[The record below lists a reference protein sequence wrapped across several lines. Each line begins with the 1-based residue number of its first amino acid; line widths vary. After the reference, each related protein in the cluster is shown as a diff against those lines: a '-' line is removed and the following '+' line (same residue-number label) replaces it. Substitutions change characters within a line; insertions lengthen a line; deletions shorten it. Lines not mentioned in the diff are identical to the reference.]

1 MITLIRAIGQFGLFF
16 GSLVGAML
24 RYGVPLRRITEES
37 YRIGI
42 QSLPVLLTI
51 NIFIGSILTIQG
63 YISFGPLGA
72 RHLIGMFVAL
82 AGVREAAPLLAATMI
97 AAKAGTEMASQIAV
111 MNTRE
116 QIDALEV
123 MAVNPYAFLVGPRLL
138 GILLVMPALTTLAIL
153 TTVASGW
160 AVATF
165 QLGLDGQQF
174 LALVAQTV
182 TGRDLL
188 ISECKALGF
197 GTLICL
203 VSTWCGFRAPRGP
216 EGVGQA
222 TNAAVVIS
230 SILCVSLNFLI
241 TQVFYG

>member
-1 MITLIRAIGQFGLFF
+1 MIRTLGHFGIFCGDLA
-16 GSLVGAML
+16 LATL
-24 RYGVPLRRITEES
+24 RYGVPPRRIIEES
-37 YRIGI
+37 YRIGV

-51 NIFIGSILTIQG
+51 NVFIGSVLTLQG
-63 YISFGPLGA
+63 YTSFGPLGA

-123 MAVNPYAFLVGPRLL
+123 MAINPYAFLVAPRLL
-138 GILLVMPALTTLAIL
+138 GILLVMPALTTVAIV

-165 QLGLDGQQF
+165 QLSLDGHQF
-174 LALVAQTV
+174 LTLVAQTV

-188 ISECKALGF
+188 ISECKAVGF
-197 GTLICL
+197 GALICL
-203 VSTWCGFRAPRGP
+203 ISTWCGFRAPRGP

-222 TNAAVVIS
+222 TNAAVVFAS
-230 SILCVSLNFLI
+230 VLCVALNFLI